1 MTFTLVDCTFI
12 PHKAHH
18 LGIPDLAGTMA
29 SQQSGETGNAGDR
42 FDMANFIRL
51 IKQGE
56 AVDSVLKLVADS
68 DPTKLTEVKSDGT
81 SLLHSFAMLGSYEIV
96 KAIWM
101 KGARPS
107 ILQLDQSTI
116 LHSAV
121 RTQDESQDEGRAQI
135 LQLFLS
141 CEKHGSD
148 LKASINLQNSKGW
161 TALKLA
167 ARKNLERC
175 VEVLLDN
182 GSDPDIPDEEQ
193 FTALH
198 NAVGFPAIVKLL
210 LTKAKNTNSQ
220 NNDGETPLYLAAE
233 RGLAE
238 SALTLLEYKAN
249 PNIPNK
255 EGKLLSLVFVL
266 LQIKYAFIA
275 IYVIII

>member
-1 MTFTLVDCTFI
+1 M
-12 PHKAHH
+12 HH
-18 LGIPDLAGTMA
+18 LAIWAWETMA
-29 SQQSGETGNAGDR
+29 SQQSCGETGSGGDR
-42 FDMANFIRL
+42 FDLANLIRL

-56 AVDSVLKLVADS
+56 AVDNVLKLIADS
-68 DPTKLTEVKSDGT
+68 DPTKLTEVKPDGT
-81 SLLHSFAMLGSYEIV
+81 SLLHSSAVLGSYEIV
-96 KAIWM
+96 KALWH

-121 RTQDESQDEGRAQI
+121 RTQDGSQDEGRAQI

-175 VEVLLDN
+175 VEVLLEN
-182 GSDPDIPDEEQ
+182 GANPDVPDEEQ

-198 NAVGFPAIVKLL
+198 NAIGFPAIVKLL
-210 LTKAKNTNSQ
+210 LTKAKNIDCQ
-220 NNDGETPLYLAAE
+220 NNDGETPLYLVAE
-233 RGLAE
+233 RGLTK
-238 SALTLLEYKAN
+238 SALTLLEYKAD

-255 EGKLLSLVFVL
+255 EGERV
-266 LQIKYAFIA
+266 A
-275 IYVIII
+275 